1 MELACNKDVREPGRQ
16 LARFPQYCFKIEKPA
31 PRAAKAQPELAKKVN
46 FSHPTAMGRLARATG
61 RKSRVV
67 ARGS

>member
-31 PRAAKAQPELAKKVN
+31 STRHQ
-46 FSHPTAMGRLARATG
+46 STAGAG
-61 RKSRVV
+61 QKS
-67 ARGS
+67 